1 MTPDLE
7 ARYREPHRRY
17 HTLEHVA
24 DCLAQ
29 LSEAEGLSADERHV
43 LELAIRWHDAI
54 YDPTRTDNEERSADL
69 ARRDLAALGEPDP
82 VIDEVARL
90 ILLTKGHTVGPGDR
104 LGAILVSIDLSIL
117 GREPAAYDRY
127 AAQVREEYAFVPD
140 DAFRAGRAAVLRKFL
155 DAPVIYADPAFVDR
169 YEAPAREN
177 LARELRSLGAAPRP

>member
-1 MTPDLE
+1 MTPELR
-7 ARYREPHRRY
+7 ARYSEPHRSY
-17 HTLEHVA
+17 HTLAHVA

-29 LSEAEGLSADERHV
+29 LSEVERLSAAERRL
-43 LELAIRWHDAI
+43 LELAAWWHDAI
-54 YDPTRTDNEERSADL
+54 YDPARPDNEERSADL

-90 ILLTKGHTVGPGDR
+90 ILLTRGHAVAPGDR

-140 DAFRAGRAAVLRKFL
+140 DAFRAGRTAVLRKFL
-155 DAPVIYADPAFVDR
+155 DAPVIYADPAFAER

-177 LARELRSLGAAPRP
+177 LARELSSLGAAPRP